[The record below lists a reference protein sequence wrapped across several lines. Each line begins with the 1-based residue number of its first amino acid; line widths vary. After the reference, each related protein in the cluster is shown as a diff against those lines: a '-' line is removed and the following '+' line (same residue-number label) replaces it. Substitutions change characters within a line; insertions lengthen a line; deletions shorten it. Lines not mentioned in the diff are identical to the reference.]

1 MKLRITV
8 ISALLVSLVSPV
20 AAHAIADPVVG
31 VPRSESATGAAANE
45 GAVSVTWDPVDGAV
59 AYSVSA
65 SATGFAT
72 QTVSSNCPNVPCT
85 VTIGDLR
92 GGVTHDFTVTA
103 FDSNAVEAETT
114 VQFVP
119 RTVADAPTVVSAT
132 PGVGQI
138 TLTWA
143 APANTGGLTVTGYK
157 ITASDGSTSK
167 NVTSESTST
176 VMTGLTAGKSYT
188 FRVTAT
194 NALGDSPLATF
205 SATSVLSAPD
215 EPTQV
220 VAEENQGTIS
230 VSWQAPVDNGG
241 TEITSYT
248 AYLRRGGID
257 VGAPVVTGN
266 TSASFSG
273 LAAGDYVVQVLATN
287 AAGSSP
293 RSVASNEV
301 TVQGAALLPNIP
313 VFSPSTIADVEVGSN
328 AIFTVTA
335 AASSVVTLSVSA
347 DPSGACRI
355 VAGRVNAVAVGT
367 CSVTAS
373 ASETSTHASGQA
385 VATFNIVADEDTA
398 PTEPEDPPGVTPPV
412 IGGGGGGGAA
422 PAPGGSL
429 AAPISA
435 SPFGPGQSLAL
446 LGADGAVVVATPALA
461 ADSRSIQLTVGTIGI
476 SLGAESG
483 VRFSPAG
490 KATLDSGAKI
500 EFSGSGYQPQSTVAG
515 YLIPI
520 ASLTASGFVAQ
531 NSAAISLGTSTVGS
545 TGTFTSEFGISADP
559 GTYLLQL
566 SGTSDTGEP
575 ITLALE
581 AQIQGD
587 QTLAVWTKRL
597 PGNTQAKLYAKS
609 VVGVGKVQFFFNG
622 REIAWVRAVDASD
635 PKLRV
640 ITSGPMTGANYL
652 VRTVDLQIGK
662 NVLEIYLDGE
672 RIRRTAYGR

>member
-1 MKLRITV
+1 MKLRISV
-8 ISALLVSLVSPV
+8 ISALLVSLLAPV

-59 AYSVSA
+59 TYSVAA
-65 SATGFAT
+65 SATGFPT
-72 QTVSSNCPNVPCT
+72 QSVSSNCPNVPCT

-103 FDSNAVEAETT
+103 FDSNAAEAQTT

-119 RTVADAPTVVSAT
+119 KTVADAPTVVSSTA
-132 PGVGQI
+132 GVGQI

-143 APANTGGLTVTGYK
+143 APVNTGGLTVTGYK

-176 VMTGLTAGKSYT
+176 IMTGLTAGKSYT

-194 NALGDSPLATF
+194 NALGNSPVATF

-215 EPTQV
+215 APTQV
-220 VAEENQGTIS
+220 AAEENQGTIS
-230 VSWQAPVDNGG
+230 VQWQAPVDNGG
-241 TEITSYT
+241 TDITSYT
-248 AYLRRGGID
+248 AYLQRDGVD

-273 LAAGDYVVQVLATN
+273 VAAGDYVVQVLATN

-301 TVQGAALLPNIP
+301 TIAGAALLPNVP
-313 VFSPSTIADVEVGSN
+313 VFSPSEIADVEVGAN
-328 AIFTVTA
+328 AVFTVTA
-335 AASSVVTLSVSA
+335 APSSVVTLSVSA
-347 DPSGACRI
+347 DPSGACRL

-367 CSVTAS
+367 CSVTATAS
-373 ASETSTHASGQA
+373 ATSTHASGVA
-385 VATFNIVADEDTA
+385 VATFDIVADEDTA
-398 PTEPEDPPGVTPPV
+398 PTEPEEPEEPTVTNPPA
-412 IGGGGGGGAA
+412 GGGGFIPTPTTS
-422 PAPGGSL
+422 PADPISSSPL
-429 AAPISA
+429 AAGNSIALVGADGTVVAATPTIA
-435 SPFGPGQSLAL
+435 SDSRSLQITVGSVGIA
-446 LGADGAVVVATPALA
+446 LGADSGLKFN
-461 ADSRSIQLTVGTIGI
+461 
-476 SLGAESG
+476 ES
-483 VRFSPAG
+483 G
-490 KATLDSGAKI
+490 KATLDSGAKV

-515 YLIPI
+515 YLIPLS
-520 ASLTASGFVAQ
+520 SLAASGFVAQ
-531 NSAAISLGTSTVGS
+531 NSAAISLGTTTVGS
-545 TGTFTSEFGISADP
+545 SGTFTSEFDISADP
-559 GTYLLQL
+559 GAYLLQL
-566 SGTSDTGEP
+566 SGTSETGEP

-622 REIAWVRAVDASD
+622 REIAWVRAVDETD

-652 VRTVDLQIGK
+652 VRTVDLKLGK